1 MLRFTRMELAHT
13 SSPRDNA
20 ETQRNGKAGSG
31 DQDRREWE
39 GGLFGTAV
47 EQLARAADLAGIN
60 QADLSRMLS
69 PRRSMV
75 VNFPVRL
82 DSGEVRSF
90 TGFRA
95 QHVMTMGP
103 TKGGIRYAP
112 NLSLGQCAALAMWMT
127 WKCSLLELPYGG
139 AKGGVRCDVNA
150 LSESELERITRRFIA
165 ELDGFIGPQRDI
177 PAPDLGT
184 GEREMAWL
192 YDTYTQ
198 SVGHAEPKITTG
210 KPSLLGGLP
219 GRERATGMGLVH
231 VLARVLYSMGESLE
245 GLRVVIQGFGSVG
258 RTAAAIL
265 ERRGACVV
273 GVSDISGAV
282 IDPTGLEAD
291 ELSAWTEA
299 EGSLAR
305 HPAGGHDQLELL
317 TTPCDVLIPAA
328 VERQLTGAVAKEID
342 CRLVVEGA
350 NAPTTPDG
358 DAVLARRGIQ
368 VVPDI
373 LANAGGVLASYVEWS
388 NEPPALSHW
397 DETRLDSMLED
408 WLHPVVDRVLQIAH
422 ERGVD
427 WRTAATALAVER
439 VAETGRK
446 RAIYP

>member
-1 MLRFTRMELAHT
+1 MGG
-13 SSPRDNA
+13 
-20 ETQRNGKAGSG
+20 QAG
-31 DQDRREWE
+31 REWE
-39 GGLFGTAV
+39 SGLFGMAV
-47 EQLARAADLAGIN
+47 EQLTRAADLTGIS

-103 TKGGIRYAP
+103 TKGGIRFAP

-127 WKCSLLELPYGG
+127 WKCSLLHLPYGG
-139 AKGGVRCDVNA
+139 AKGGVRCDVA
-150 LSESELERITRRFIA
+150 TLSESELERITRRFIA

-192 YDTYTQ
+192 YDTYSQ

-210 KPSLLGGLP
+210 KPPLLGGLP

-231 VLARVLYSMGESLE
+231 VLARVLDSLGESVD

-265 ERRGACVV
+265 ERQGARIV
-273 GVSDISGAV
+273 GVSDISGGV
-282 IDPTGLEAD
+282 IDPAGLDVE
-291 ELSAWTEA
+291 ELTAWSDA
-299 EGSLAR
+299 EGSLGG

-328 VERQLTGAVAKEID
+328 VERQLTGAVAKKIA
-342 CRLVVEGA
+342 CRFVIEGA

-358 DAVLARRGIQ
+358 DAVMTRRGIY

-373 LANAGGVLASYVEWS
+373 LANAGGVLASYIEWS
-388 NEPPALSHW
+388 NEPPELSHW
-397 DETRLDSMLED
+397 DEQRLDSMLRD
-408 WLHPVVDRVLQIAH
+408 WLHPIVDRVLHISQ
-422 ERGVD
+422 ERDVD
-427 WRTAATALAVER
+427 WRAAATALAVER